1 MRSLINAIIS
11 VIIFGLL
18 YCFTAIG
25 VVIVIV
31 LSLFGMKKT
40 IIMLMQ
46 LWAKAVFRLVCRQ
59 FTVHGLENINEKERY
74 ILVANHASL
83 FDIVA
88 IVTFYPD
95 ISWLGHE
102 RLLRVPVFRRILK
115 ITDYVPAG
123 EANYRN
129 TKRMVQQLAS
139 KSQHNSVAIF
149 PEGTRTLDGKI
160 NRFYRGFIHLFRTM
174 DLGILPVTLNGFYDL
189 KPKTRMSINLSSRL
203 DVVIHKPL
211 SKTDLEGKCDSEIS
225 DLIRKI
231 IISDYHLPQAEP
243 VTERL

>member
-74 ILVANHASL
+74 IL
-83 FDIVA
+83 A

-129 TKRMVQQLAS
+129 TKRMVQQLAA

-203 DVVIHKPL
+203 DVVIHTPL